1 VPPPASEARRGA
13 KPADVPEGRLGAG
26 PPPARAGMLDR
37 RALEREVAEGR
48 IDTVVTAIPDL
59 YGRLVGKRIH
69 APFFVSEVLGHGMH
83 VCDYLMACDM
93 EMEPTPGYAF
103 ASWATGYGDLHATP
117 DLSTLRR
124 AAWLERTAIV
134 LCDVER
140 EGEGA
145 VEVAPRTILRRQL
158 ERAAER
164 GFHPLVGSE
173 LEFFLFREDYA
184 AVRAKGF
191 RGLAHAHHY
200 VEDYNV
206 LSSTFAEPVIGA
218 IRRGVDASGI
228 PVEFS
233 KGEWGPGQHEIN
245 LRYAPAL
252 EMADRHVIYKLAA
265 KEVAQAA
272 GYSLTFMAKFQE
284 DLAGSSLHV
293 HLSLAGSG
301 GEALFAGDREI
312 AGSRVRA
319 SDTFRWFL
327 GGCLS
332 HAREL
337 ALCFAPTAN
346 SYKRYRRGTFAPT
359 GIAWSYDN
367 RTAGFRVVGRGDGLR
382 IECRIPGADAN
393 PYLAYAALLAAG
405 LAGIE
410 ARREPGPAFR
420 GDVYT
425 AEGLPQIP
433 RSLAEALA
441 HFESSRV
448 AREAFGAA
456 VVEHYLHFVRSEAAA
471 LDSRVSDLERARY
484 FERV

>member
-1 VPPPASEARRGA
+1 MSAP
-13 KPADVPEGRLGAG
+13 
-26 PPPARAGMLDR
+26 AGMLDR
-37 RALEREVAEGR
+37 VALAREVADGR

-69 APFFVSEVLGHGMH
+69 APYFLSEVLGHGMH
-83 VCDYLMACDM
+83 VCDYLLACDM
-93 EMEPTPGYAF
+93 EMDPTPGYAF
-103 ASWATGYGDLHATP
+103 ASWATGYGDLHATV
-117 DLSTLRR
+117 DLATLRR
-124 AAWLERTAIV
+124 AAWLERTAIA
-134 LCDVER
+134 LCDVAR
-140 EGEGA
+140 EGEGPVA
-145 VEVAPRTILRRQL
+145 VAPRSVLRRQL
-158 ERAAER
+158 ERAAAR
-164 GFHPLVGSE
+164 GLFPLIGSE

-184 AVRAKGF
+184 QARAKGW
-191 RGLAHAHHY
+191 RGLVHGHHY
-200 VEDYNV
+200 VEDYHV
-206 LSSTFAEPVIGA
+206 LSGTFVEPVIGA
-218 IRRGVDASGI
+218 IRRHVDASGI

-252 EMADRHVIYKLAA
+252 EMADRHVVYKQAA
-265 KEVAQAA
+265 KEIAA
-272 GYSLTFMAKFQE
+272 AHGFSLTFMAKFQE

-301 GEALFAGDREI
+301 GEALFPGDREL
-312 AGSRVRA
+312 AGSPVRA

-393 PYLAYAALLAAG
+393 PYFAYAALLAAG

-433 RSLAEALA
+433 RSLAEALSE
-441 HFESSRV
+441 FERSRV

-471 LDSRVSDLERARY
+471 LDARVSDVERSRY
-484 FERV
+484 FERI